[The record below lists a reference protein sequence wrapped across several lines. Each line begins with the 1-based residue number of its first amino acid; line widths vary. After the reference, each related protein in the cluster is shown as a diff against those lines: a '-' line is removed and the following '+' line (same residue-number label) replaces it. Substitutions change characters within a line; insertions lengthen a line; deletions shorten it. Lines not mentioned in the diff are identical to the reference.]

1 MEPLAGQVGGTHYK
15 GGMQP
20 LEYFHLNPQLDWQQ
34 ANMIKYAFRHKDKNG
49 AMDLLKV
56 IHYALIEA
64 QLCYPEKLDEL
75 KSQVKELI

>member
-20 LEYFHLNPQLDWQQ
+20 LEFFNLNPQLDWQQ
-34 ANMIKYAFRHKDKNG
+34 SNIIKYAYRHKDKNG
-49 AMDLLKV
+49 MMDLLKV

-64 QLCYPEKLDEL
+64 QLHYPERLDEL
-75 KSQVKELI
+75 KALIKELV